1 MYLLTGGY
9 PYGNIYYMQHFMN
22 NQFEKLDY
30 QKLST
35 AAVIMSIVMVIII
48 GILFLVE
55 DKFGKEV
62 EE

>member
-1 MYLLTGGY
+1 
-9 PYGNIYYMQHFMN
+9 MN

-55 DKFGKEV
+55 SRFGKEV

>member
-1 MYLLTGGY
+1 
-9 PYGNIYYMQHFMN
+9 MN
-22 NQFEKLDY
+22 NQFEALNY

-48 GILFLVE
+48 GILFIAE
-55 DKFGKEV
+55 NKFGKEV